1 MKLLTMIFLSI
12 FLGKGCDSE
21 TEQDLKNTIIEY
33 TANTRGF
40 YQKIVIQNQTISV
53 SKNRDEK
60 NMPVATKLSD
70 ADWKFLVTEFQKI
83 KLDKMSTYVGATQ
96 KRFYDGA
103 AIGDF
108 KILHKEKTY
117 QSGSFD
123 AGTPPVEI
131 AKLVDK
137 VVALGNANFKELK
150 K

>member
-1 MKLLTMIFLSI
+1 MKLITILFLSFI
-12 FLGKGCDSE
+12 LGKGCESE
-21 TEQDLKNTIIEY
+21 TQEDLKTTIIEY

-40 YQKIVIQNQTISV
+40 YQKIVIQNKTISV

-60 NMPVATKLSD
+60 NMPTATKLSD

-83 KLDKMSTYVGATQ
+83 KLDKMSTYKGPTE

-108 KILHKEKTY
+108 KIVHKDKIY
-117 QSGSFD
+117 QCGNFD

-131 AKLVDK
+131 AKFVNK
-137 VVALGNANFKELK
+137 VVDLGNANYKEIK
-150 K
+150 